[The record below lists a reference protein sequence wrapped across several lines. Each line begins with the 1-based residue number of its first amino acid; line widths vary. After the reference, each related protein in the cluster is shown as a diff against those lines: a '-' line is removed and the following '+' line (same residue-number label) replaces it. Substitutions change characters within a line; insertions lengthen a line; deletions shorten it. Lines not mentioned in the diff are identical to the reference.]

1 MGLDGVWFCRVSVRS
16 AANLVTASA
25 GNRLSKFFWTR
36 NSSVVVDICFDA
48 VWGIYD
54 VRHL

>member
-16 AANLVTASA
+16 AAKLVTASA

-36 NSSVVVDICFDA
+36 NSSVVLDICFDA